1 MNFFAIDKQKLAN
14 ISYSGIPIMTYGLI
28 GVTTI
33 MLAIV
38 TMRDLIPSESEKEVS
53 EPEYEEKE
61 EKEEEPREG
70 EEKEGGRKRR
80 KNQNNSKKTTTIN
93 NKNGRN
99 KKTTRRVKN

>member
-61 EKEEEPREG
+61 EEPREG